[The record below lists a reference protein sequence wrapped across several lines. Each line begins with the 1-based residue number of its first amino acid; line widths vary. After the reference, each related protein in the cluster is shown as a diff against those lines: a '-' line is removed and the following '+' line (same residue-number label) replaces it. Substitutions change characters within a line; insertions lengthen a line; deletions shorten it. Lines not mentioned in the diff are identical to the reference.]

1 MLFCK
6 SQENVILTDME
17 NFASSSTVPLSFFN
31 KKLKKGWQ
39 NPVAHWIKDNVNN
52 LREIKDKGKP
62 C

>member
-6 SQENVILTDME
+6 SQENVVLTDME
-17 NFASSSTVPLSFFN
+17 NFASSSIVPLSFFN

-39 NPVAHWIKDNVNN
+39 NPVPHWIKDTVNN